1 MSPFT
6 GGNSDLIIQLA
17 SLVDM
22 CGIFFLHSHRTA
34 AASDIARQCKKLL
47 HMDHF
52 DLFIP
57 GSLCCFFQIQFKTHG
72 NTENMDTGAVAPGD
86 QRFEYLFFRQ
96 AYCCSSMGTAQII
109 LIVSIEC
116 FPAGYFCL
124 LDQTNSVCFCCHKI
138 TLPIIRHP
146 VNKRKVNVSEKKGN
160 ANKKSRR
167 HNMNDQTNPDMRKQE
182 REQVVELG
190 SDITKSSKGNI
201 YTLTIIGQVEGHQV
215 APETVKTTKYE
226 HVLPLLAGI
235 EESDEIDGLLLLLN
249 TVGGDIEAGLAIA
262 EMIAGMKK
270 PTVSLVLGGGHSIGI
285 PLAVCT
291 KKSFITPTASMTV
304 HPVRMTGLVV
314 GAPQTFRY
322 FQRIQEQIADFV
334 TSNSRI
340 SRADF
345 EHYMMATGEMA
356 TDVGT
361 ILYGKE
367 AVSSGLIDKLGG
379 LNDALAALHKMIDR
393 NASNKQGNGEKS
405 VRKS

>member
-1 MSPFT
+1 
-6 GGNSDLIIQLA
+6 
-17 SLVDM
+17 
-22 CGIFFLHSHRTA
+22 
-34 AASDIARQCKKLL
+34 
-47 HMDHF
+47 MD
-52 DLFIP
+52 
-57 GSLCCFFQIQFKTHG
+57 QIK
-72 NTENMDTGAVAPGD
+72 NPE
-86 QRFEYLFFRQ
+86 
-96 AYCCSSMGTAQII
+96 
-109 LIVSIEC
+109 
-116 FPAGYFCL
+116 
-124 LDQTNSVCFCCHKI
+124 
-138 TLPIIRHP
+138 
-146 VNKRKVNVSEKKGN
+146 KRKE
-160 ANKKSRR
+160 
-167 HNMNDQTNPDMRKQE
+167 DTQ
-182 REQVVELG
+182 QVIELG
-190 SDITKSSKGNI
+190 SDITKSDKGNI

-215 APETVKTTKYE
+215 LPETAKTTKYE

-235 EESDEIDGLLLLLN
+235 EESEEIDGLLLLLN

-334 TSNSRI
+334 TENSGI
-340 SRADF
+340 TKETF
-345 EHYMMATGEMA
+345 ERYMMATGEMA

-379 LNDALAALHKMIDR
+379 LSDALAALHKMID
-393 NASNKQGNGEKS
+393 KQRS
-405 VRKS
+405 RKNHE

>member
-1 MSPFT
+1 
-6 GGNSDLIIQLA
+6 
-17 SLVDM
+17 
-22 CGIFFLHSHRTA
+22 
-34 AASDIARQCKKLL
+34 
-47 HMDHF
+47 MD
-52 DLFIP
+52 
-57 GSLCCFFQIQFKTHG
+57 G
-72 NTENMDTGAVAPGD
+72 
-86 QRFEYLFFRQ
+86 
-96 AYCCSSMGTAQII
+96 
-109 LIVSIEC
+109 
-116 FPAGYFCL
+116 
-124 LDQTNSVCFCCHKI
+124 
-138 TLPIIRHP
+138 
-146 VNKRKVNVSEKKGN
+146 
-160 ANKKSRR
+160 
-167 HNMNDQTNPDMRKQE
+167 QE
-182 REQVVELG
+182 RNMHNTSADLDRVMELG
-190 SDITKSSKGNI
+190 SDITKSTKGNI

-235 EESDEIDGLLLLLN
+235 EESDDIDGLLLLLN

-291 KKSFITPTASMTV
+291 KESFITPTASMTV

-334 TSNSRI
+334 TTNSKI
-340 SRADF
+340 SKKKF

-367 AVSSGLIDKLGG
+367 AVESGLIDHLGG
-379 LNDALAALHKMIDR
+379 LSDALQTLHCMIEQTKNVKD
-393 NASNKQGNGEKS
+393 S
-405 VRKS
+405 

>member
-1 MSPFT
+1 MRDT
-6 GGNSDLIIQLA
+6 NDADL
-17 SLVDM
+17 
-22 CGIFFLHSHRTA
+22 
-34 AASDIARQCKKLL
+34 KK
-47 HMDHF
+47 
-52 DLFIP
+52 
-57 GSLCCFFQIQFKTHG
+57 
-72 NTENMDTGAVAPGD
+72 E
-86 QRFEYLFFRQ
+86 
-96 AYCCSSMGTAQII
+96 
-109 LIVSIEC
+109 
-116 FPAGYFCL
+116 
-124 LDQTNSVCFCCHKI
+124 
-138 TLPIIRHP
+138 
-146 VNKRKVNVSEKKGN
+146 
-160 ANKKSRR
+160 
-167 HNMNDQTNPDMRKQE
+167 E

-190 SDITKSSKGNI
+190 SDITKSSSGSI

-215 APETVKTTKYE
+215 APENVKTTKYE

-235 EESDEIDGLLLLLN
+235 EESEDIQGLLLLLN

-334 TSNSRI
+334 TTNSKI
-340 SRADF
+340 SREEF
-345 EHYMMATGEMA
+345 EGYMMATGEMA

-367 AVSSGLIDKLGG
+367 AVASGLIDRLGG
-379 LNDALAALHKMIDR
+379 LNDALSALRAMI
-393 NASNKQGNGEKS
+393 AEGHSGKC
-405 VRKS
+405 

>member
-1 MSPFT
+1 MQHPS
-6 GGNSDLIIQLA
+6 S
-17 SLVDM
+17 
-22 CGIFFLHSHRTA
+22 
-34 AASDIARQCKKLL
+34 
-47 HMDHF
+47 
-52 DLFIP
+52 
-57 GSLCCFFQIQFKTHG
+57 
-72 NTENMDTGAVAPGD
+72 ENNRDKD
-86 QRFEYLFFRQ
+86 N
-96 AYCCSSMGTAQII
+96 I
-109 LIVSIEC
+109 
-116 FPAGYFCL
+116 
-124 LDQTNSVCFCCHKI
+124 
-138 TLPIIRHP
+138 
-146 VNKRKVNVSEKKGN
+146 
-160 ANKKSRR
+160 
-167 HNMNDQTNPDMRKQE
+167 
-182 REQVVELG
+182 VELG
-190 SDITKSSKGNI
+190 SDVTKSKKGNI

-215 APETVKTTKYE
+215 LPENCKTTKYE

-235 EESDEIDGLLLLLN
+235 EESEEIDGLLLLLN

-322 FQRIQEQIADFV
+322 FQRIQEQIAEFV

-340 SRADF
+340 SKADF

-367 AVSSGLIDKLGG
+367 AVASGLIDRLGG
-379 LNDALAALHKMIDR
+379 LNDALAALHRMIGR
-393 NASNKQGNGEKS
+393 NAKNRKNAKEEKE
-405 VRKS
+405 KDF

>member
-1 MSPFT
+1 M
-6 GGNSDLIIQLA
+6 N
-17 SLVDM
+17 
-22 CGIFFLHSHRTA
+22 
-34 AASDIARQCKKLL
+34 
-47 HMDHF
+47 
-52 DLFIP
+52 
-57 GSLCCFFQIQFKTHG
+57 
-72 NTENMDTGAVAPGD
+72 ENAEM
-86 QRFEYLFFRQ
+86 
-96 AYCCSSMGTAQII
+96 
-109 LIVSIEC
+109 
-116 FPAGYFCL
+116 
-124 LDQTNSVCFCCHKI
+124 K
-138 TLPIIRHP
+138 
-146 VNKRKVNVSEKKGN
+146 
-160 ANKKSRR
+160 
-167 HNMNDQTNPDMRKQE
+167 KQE
-182 REQVVELG
+182 QEQIVELG
-190 SDITKSSKGNI
+190 SDITRSSKGNI

-235 EESDEIDGLLLLLN
+235 EESDDVDGLLLLLN

-334 TSNSRI
+334 TTNSGI
-340 SRADF
+340 SRKKF
-345 EHYMMATGEMA
+345 EQYMMATGEMA

-367 AVSSGLIDKLGG
+367 AVSSGLIDRLGG
-379 LNDALAALHKMIDR
+379 LNDALTELHNMIANNR
-393 NASNKQGNGEKS
+393 NKD
-405 VRKS
+405 